1 MKHFISILF
10 ILLSC
15 ICLNAQERN
24 ITCNL
29 GFTFEISSN
38 PNWGENEPV
47 VVGITPGSPAARA
60 GLKLNDIILEI
71 NGQGTYLKSYQ
82 TLMSWFAERDGD
94 MTISVRNLDNAFK
107 TMNLLKDCRFKNA
120 INEAQLAS
128 VFAFYSLEDVQDRRF
143 VIPTKIVT
151 NPDAKLH
158 MYRTFDFANDGNQP
172 SVLDERI
179 NAIFER
185 ALSTRGL
192 RRDTHDPDF
201 IIQTYYSYESNKLF
215 KPNSPTY
222 NSYQSVWRF
231 DMRNKRMVKI
241 PVYSPSEPV
250 RVDDVMFNLEFGFR
264 FFDRKYIE
272 PGEMTL
278 IWDCSVKERLSTN
291 YGLENYLEMNLPLI
305 LLKYPN
311 PGSLSLATYQVNH
324 LKYNYTGISFDLND
338 LKTIIAVDANSPAA
352 QAGILPGDVVL
363 KIQNQKFDY
372 NSKALTQAY
381 RLFISETMQ
390 YRDRSTRYTDTNGFN
405 NCMFWDITQYG
416 NVANA
421 LKDKRYK
428 PAFAY
433 LFNFNQYIDWNTPRT
448 IIIEVNRKG
457 EKLAFEVAPV
467 VTDNSII
474 SVK

>member
-1 MKHFISILF
+1 
-10 ILLSC
+10 
-15 ICLNAQERN
+15 
-24 ITCNL
+24 
-29 GFTFEISSN
+29 
-38 PNWGENEPV
+38 
-47 VVGITPGSPAARA
+47 
-60 GLKLNDIILEI
+60 
-71 NGQGTYLKSYQ
+71 
-82 TLMSWFAERDGD
+82 
-94 MTISVRNLDNAFK
+94 
-107 TMNLLKDCRFKNA
+107 
-120 INEAQLAS
+120 
-128 VFAFYSLEDVQDRRF
+128 
-143 VIPTKIVT
+143 
-151 NPDAKLH
+151 
-158 MYRTFDFANDGNQP
+158 
-172 SVLDERI
+172 
-179 NAIFER
+179 
-185 ALSTRGL
+185 
-192 RRDTHDPDF
+192 
-201 IIQTYYSYESNKLF
+201 
-215 KPNSPTY
+215 
-222 NSYQSVWRF
+222 
-231 DMRNKRMVKI
+231 
-241 PVYSPSEPV
+241 
-250 RVDDVMFNLEFGFR
+250 
-264 FFDRKYIE
+264 
-272 PGEMTL
+272 
-278 IWDCSVKERLSTN
+278 
-291 YGLENYLEMNLPLI
+291 MNLPLI